1 MPVGM
6 IFLVASHLTNIHSC
20 IYGSQVWKDPIF
32 QCPPP
37 KKTTTKNTSACLNDQ
52 ESFIFQVA
60 DFFGIPTP
68 VLTKYLGY
76 DD

>member
-37 KKTTTKNTSACLNDQ
+37 RTSACLNDK

>member
-32 QCPPP
+32 QCPPRI
-37 KKTTTKNTSACLNDQ
+37 SACLNDQ